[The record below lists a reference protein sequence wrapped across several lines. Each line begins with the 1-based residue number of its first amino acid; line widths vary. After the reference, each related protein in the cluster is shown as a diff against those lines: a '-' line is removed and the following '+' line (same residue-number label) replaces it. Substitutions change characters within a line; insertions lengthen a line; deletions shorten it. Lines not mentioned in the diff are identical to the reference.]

1 MSQQVLDNL
10 KITKNEKL
18 VKVCLHS
25 YKAVKNFL
33 QFDDFFQK
41 ILNSRLLNCLEF
53 SIQYL
58 LDHPVEEMRN
68 IAEVKR
74 NEKG

>member
-1 MSQQVLDNL
+1 MA
-10 KITKNEKL
+10 KKL

-33 QFDDFFQK
+33 QFDDFFFQ
-41 ILNSRLLNCLEF
+41 NSKLFLEF
-53 SIQYL
+53 SIPYL

>member
-10 KITKNEKL
+10 KITKDEKL

-33 QFDDFFQK
+33 QFDDFFFQ
-41 ILNSRLLNCLEF
+41 NSKLFLEF

-58 LDHPVEEMRN
+58 LDHPVEGMRN